1 MIHVDSLPKVEV
13 PGHFQ
18 QLWMAVEPMF
28 PILKTKLGKKYL
40 MRPPISTPFS
50 VSQTRLRLQNEQ
62 QLLFSS
68 PIPRLTLLVIFHQL
82 FLEFL
87 PIIKSQ
93 QTKSPLKDQMALV
106 HSNMNL
112 ISWSEHHKEPDF
124 RYFKTSKSR
133 RWKWTIQPVHFQSPS
148 LTIMD
153 RLLSP
158 ITFFFRLDP
167 SF

>member
-1 MIHVDSLPKVEV
+1 MAVMKLNFPLKMIHVDSLPKVEV

-50 VSQTRLRLQNEQ
+50 VSQTRLRSLNVQ

-68 PIPRLTLLVIFHQL
+68 QIPRLTLLVIFHQL

-133 RWKWTIQPVHFQSPS
+133 R
-148 LTIMD
+148 
-153 RLLSP
+153 
-158 ITFFFRLDP
+158 
-167 SF
+167 